1 MINSQLGN
9 LKNAL
14 LSTSLPVEINEPLVA
29 EGPIAEVI
37 VESRRVDEPA
47 NPLDAVW
54 IDEERFEFGDYVITN
69 DCPEDF
75 EDDSTR
81 CRLVLKKSGE
91 ILFSSGAPDRT
102 ELKFGFFDFLGTGT
116 GQLVIHTK
124 TRGSCPVYRY
134 IIADA
139 GRKYKVL
146 YDSSV
151 FAKDLLHVNSEL
163 VPIDIDQDG
172 KMEFTQSIYTFDLF
186 HASHAYSVYP
196 PVVFKYDEGQ
206 HSFIIANK
214 YFSSFI
220 TEQLEPSFQWLENVA
235 DDDEQFETRYAV
247 QNIFLTFLYIGKRN
261 DAWEFYDKYYR
272 FKDKEL
278 YRKDVLEELKKDPV
292 YQAIYR

>member
-172 KMEFTQSIYTFDLF
+172 KMEFTQSIYTFDFF
-186 HASHAYSVYP
+186 HTSHADSVYP
-196 PVVFKYDEGQ
+196 PVVFKYDQ
-206 HSFIIANK
+206 TQNSFVIANRQFSNFIID
-214 YFSSFI
+214 
-220 TEQLEPSFQWLENVA
+220 QLKPSFEWLENVPA
-235 DDDEQFETRYAV
+235 GDEQTETRYSIL
-247 QNIFLTFLYIGKRN
+247 NIFLTFIYTGN
-261 DAWEFYDKYYR
+261 QQAAWEFYDKNYR
-272 FKDKEL
+272 FSDKKI
-278 YRKDVLEELKKDPV
+278 YRKDVLKEFRNDPV
-292 YQAIYR
+292 YRAIYR